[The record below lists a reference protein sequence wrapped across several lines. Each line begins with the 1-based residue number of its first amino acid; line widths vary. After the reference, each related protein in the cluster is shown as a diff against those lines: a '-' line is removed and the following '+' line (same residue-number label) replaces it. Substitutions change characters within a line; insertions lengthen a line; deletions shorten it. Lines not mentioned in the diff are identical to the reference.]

1 MIERKFNAEIMRKAI
16 TVILIAISVIF
27 LFSCA
32 SGISDEEVR
41 VILTDLV
48 PRSQQFND
56 IFWGSGIKPED
67 EDAVPLITVTTAQY
81 YTVSDQS
88 PYKNISEIKAAA
100 EKVFSRDY
108 LNSVYIVM
116 FEGSDDIEPKFADN
130 EEGLLTIDICYN
142 SYDFKTEIFPETAV
156 VKETGADLI
165 RAEVDCKTNGE
176 PGKMNISLR
185 RQDGVWLIDSPT
197 Y

>member
-1 MIERKFNAEIMRKAI
+1 MCKASMI
-16 TVILIAISVIF
+16 ILILISVIF

-41 VILTDLV
+41 TILTDLV
-48 PRSQQFND
+48 PRSQQLND

-81 YTVSDQS
+81 YTVAEDS
-88 PYKNISEIKAAA
+88 PYKSVGDIKAAA
-100 EKVFSRDY
+100 EKVFSKDY
-108 LNSVYIVM
+108 LNSVYTVM
-116 FEGSDDIEPKFADN
+116 FEGSSDIDPRFADN

-142 SYDFKTEIFPETAV
+142 SYDFTTEIFPETAV

-165 RAEVDCKTNGE
+165 RAEVSCKTNGE